1 MSRGS
6 QCGRGT
12 SAAICPPMSI
22 SPSGS
27 TTSCA
32 RISAPTTRM
41 RSRRSNATSHLPK
54 KNSRKRI
61 NKRTSFSYSLSWEK
75 PPSGGF
81 FIFAAL
87 FSYAVPK
94 SENRREGA
102 CMTEM
107 GESNVTLKNRRLL
120 KMDGVSEV
128 LSFDE
133 DFVSVATAL
142 GKVEIEGKGLKIV
155 QMSAESG
162 DFTLEGRIDGLYYAA
177 MPGEKK
183 GLFARRAK

>member
-1 MSRGS
+1 
-6 QCGRGT
+6 
-12 SAAICPPMSI
+12 
-22 SPSGS
+22 
-27 TTSCA
+27 
-32 RISAPTTRM
+32 
-41 RSRRSNATSHLPK
+41 
-54 KNSRKRI
+54 
-61 NKRTSFSYSLSWEK
+61 
-75 PPSGGF
+75 
-81 FIFAAL
+81 
-87 FSYAVPK
+87 
-94 SENRREGA
+94 
-102 CMTEM
+102 MTEM

-162 DFTLEGRIDGLYYAA
+162 DFTLEGRIDGLYSAA